1 MCNLGL
7 GHIAPYFINLIV
19 TDNTLLVETLTCSST
34 MYVVVPSRHVFVV
47 DHDCTLSLS
56 SVSKWKKYHALP
68 WFSICFM
75 VSQAILSHGTFTPE
89 YVKSLV

>member
-47 DHDCTLSLS
+47 DHDCTLSL
-56 SVSKWKKYHALP
+56 YHALP

-75 VSQAILSHGTFTPE
+75 VNQAILSHGTFTPE